1 MQLTTHRKGTP
12 MTPHATSTPQD
23 ASTGLAAYIDHTL
36 LKPEAS
42 EADILQLCKEA
53 AEHHFKSVC
62 VNPLWVETA
71 KRALR
76 GTGVLTCAVVGFP
89 LGANNTDVKVFEARG
104 ATMDGAD
111 EVDMV
116 INIAAARALDKETLV
131 NDISAVAEVVHGEE
145 SLLKV
150 IIETSLL
157 SDAEKVLACQAAVEA
172 GADYVKTSTGFN
184 GGGATAQDV
193 ALMRQTV
200 GPDIGVKASGGVR
213 SREKAEEMI
222 AAGATRIGT
231 SSGIAIVTGAQG
243 TGSY

>member
-1 MQLTTHRKGTP
+1 
-12 MTPHATSTPQD
+12 MTPHATSKPQD
-23 ASTGLAAYIDHTL
+23 ATSGLAKYIDHTL

-42 EADILQLCKEA
+42 EADILRLCREA

-62 VNPLWVETA
+62 VNPVWVKTA
-71 KRALR
+71 NRALL

-89 LGANNTDVKVFEARG
+89 LGAHNTDVKVFEARG
-104 ATMDGAD
+104 ATRDGAD

-116 INIAAARALDKETLV
+116 INIAAARALDKDSLV
-131 NDISAVAEVVHGEE
+131 SDISAVAEVVHGEE
-145 SLLKV
+145 SILKV

-172 GADYVKTSTGFN
+172 GADFVKTSTGFN
-184 GGGATAQDV
+184 GGGATAADV

-213 SREKAEEMI
+213 SLEKAQEMLD
-222 AAGATRIGT
+222 AGATRIGT
-231 SSGIAIVTGAQG
+231 SSGIAIVTGAAS
-243 TGSY
+243 TEAY

>member
-1 MQLTTHRKGTP
+1 
-12 MTPHATSTPQD
+12 MTERTTPQD
-23 ASTGLAAYIDHTL
+23 AHPELAAFIDHTL

-42 EADILQLCKEA
+42 RTDILRLCQEA
-53 AEHHFKSVC
+53 AEHQFKSVC

-71 KRALR
+71 KLALR
-76 GTGVLTCAVVGFP
+76 GTGVLVCTVIGFP

-104 ATMDGAD
+104 ALMDGAD

-116 INIAAARALDKETLV
+116 INIAAARALEKETLI
-131 NDISAVAEVVHGEE
+131 NDISAVAEVVHGED

-172 GADYVKTSTGFN
+172 GADFVKTSTGFN

-200 GPDIGVKASGGVR
+200 GPALGVKASGGVR
-213 SREKAEEMI
+213 TLETALQMI
-222 AAGATRIGT
+222 EAGATRIGT
-231 SSGIAIVTGAQG
+231 SSGIAIVTGARS
-243 TGSY
+243 TASY

>member
-1 MQLTTHRKGTP
+1 
-12 MTPHATSTPQD
+12 MTAQTAPQD
-23 ASTGLAAYIDHTL
+23 PYSELATFIDHTL

-42 EADILQLCKEA
+42 RADILRLCQEA
-53 AEHHFKSVC
+53 AEHHFHSVC
-62 VNPLWVETA
+62 INPLWVETA

-76 GTGVLTCAVVGFP
+76 GTGVLTCAVIGFP

-116 INIAAARALDKETLV
+116 INIAAARALDKEMLIG
-131 NDISAVAEVVHGEE
+131 DISAVAEVVHAEE

-157 SDAEKVLACQAAVEA
+157 SDAEKILACQAAVEA
-172 GADYVKTSTGFN
+172 GADFVKTSTGFN

-200 GPDIGVKASGGVR
+200 GPEIGVKASGGVR
-213 SREKAEEMI
+213 TREKAQEMI

-231 SSGIAIVTGAQG
+231 SSGIAIVTGDAG
-243 TGSY
+243 TSSY

>member
-1 MQLTTHRKGTP
+1 
-12 MTPHATSTPQD
+12 MTPHATSKPQD
-23 ASTGLAAYIDHTL
+23 ATSGLAKFIDHTL

-42 EADILQLCKEA
+42 EADILRLCREA

-62 VNPLWVETA
+62 VNPVWVKTA
-71 KRALR
+71 NRALL

-89 LGANNTDVKVFEARG
+89 LGAHNTDVKVFEARG

-116 INIAAARALDKETLV
+116 INIAAARALDKDSLV
-131 NDISAVAEVVHGEE
+131 SDISAVAEVVHGEE
-145 SLLKV
+145 SILKV

-172 GADYVKTSTGFN
+172 GADFVKTSTGFN
-184 GGGATAQDV
+184 GGGATAADV

-213 SREKAEEMI
+213 SLEKAQEMLD
-222 AAGATRIGT
+222 AGATRIGT
-231 SSGIAIVTGAQG
+231 SSGIAIVTGAAS
-243 TGSY
+243 TEAY

>member
-1 MQLTTHRKGTP
+1 
-12 MTPHATSTPQD
+12 MTPHATSKPQD
-23 ASTGLAAYIDHTL
+23 ATSGLAKYIDHTL

-42 EADILQLCKEA
+42 EADILRLCREA

-62 VNPLWVETA
+62 VNPVWVKTA
-71 KRALR
+71 NRALL

-89 LGANNTDVKVFEARG
+89 LGAHNTDVKVFEARG

-116 INIAAARALDKETLV
+116 INIAAARALDKDSLV
-131 NDISAVAEVVHGEE
+131 SDISAVAEVVHGEE
-145 SLLKV
+145 SILKV

-172 GADYVKTSTGFN
+172 GADFVKTSTGFN
-184 GGGATAQDV
+184 GGGATAADV

-213 SREKAEEMI
+213 SLEKAQEMLD
-222 AAGATRIGT
+222 AGATRIGT
-231 SSGIAIVTGAQG
+231 SSGIAIVTGAAS
-243 TGSY
+243 TEAY

>member
-1 MQLTTHRKGTP
+1 
-12 MTPHATSTPQD
+12 MTPNATSTPQD
-23 ASTGLAAYIDHTL
+23 ANSGLAAYIDHTL

-42 EADILQLCKEA
+42 EADILRLCKEA

-71 KRALR
+71 KLALR

-116 INIAAARALDKETLV
+116 INIAAARALDKETLIS
-131 NDISAVAEVVHGEE
+131 DISAVAEVVHGED
-145 SLLKV
+145 SILKV

-172 GADYVKTSTGFN
+172 GADFVKTSTGFN
-184 GGGATAQDV
+184 GGGATAADV
-193 ALMRQTV
+193 ALMRQAV

-213 SREKAEEMI
+213 TLAKAKEMI
-222 AAGATRIGT
+222 DAGATRIGT
-231 SSGIAIVTGAQG
+231 SSGIAIVTGAAG
-243 TGSY
+243 TDSY